1 MDALIIVYSAWPQ
14 LLLHFKYMYV
24 QCHVFEGE
32 IGLGT
37 RQSQL
42 AHIYRSQGTSI
53 YAMTSLHACVNRTAR
68 VISKFPYNREPACR
82 ECRCIL

>member
-42 AHIYRSQGTSI
+42 TSIVPRRRSI